1 MKYLSKQGH
10 LQLWFHPGQECSV
23 HNCKI
28 ACYLN
33 SSCALYYRVLRGD
46 RPYWWV
52 HESAKWQNVTIQQYE
67 LTCETGPG
75 KELTIKN

>member
-1 MKYLSKQGH
+1 MKCLSKQGH
-10 LQLWFHPGQECSV
+10 LQLWFHSGQECSV

-33 SSCALYYRVLRGD
+33 SACALYCRVLRGD

-75 KELTIKN
+75 KELTNKN